1 MKIVGPHAAALAAP
15 GGADSRGAASG
26 CAESRRVF
34 HMKFAIVPVLLA
46 FAFVQFGCAS
56 DGGGERR
63 SNSDK
68 RREIAVQEVSRMSPP
83 SQKLSRFSQF
93 ELKPITMSPEI
104 ADGAK
109 KQAYAE
115 KLGGMLEARI
125 EPLLDEWRANGGGA
139 GTLVIQPD
147 VVKLKVVSGGARF
160 WVGAWAGESNVD
172 MNLRLIDKASG
183 KVIASPRIARS
194 AGSMSGAWSFGATD
208 QNLLRYIVDIS
219 YQYLAENS

>member
-1 MKIVGPHAAALAAP
+1 MKLAIA
-15 GGADSRGAASG
+15 
-26 CAESRRVF
+26 
-34 HMKFAIVPVLLA
+34 PVLLTVA
-46 FAFVQFGCAS
+46 FIQFGCAS
-56 DGGGERR
+56 GGGGEGEGEGRT
-63 SNSDK
+63 NADK
-68 RREIAVQEVSRMSPP
+68 RRDIAIQEVARMSPP
-83 SQKLSRFSQF
+83 SQKLSSFAQF
-93 ELKPITMSPEI
+93 ELSPITMSPEV

-115 KLGGMLEARI
+115 KLGNMLEMRI
-125 EPLLDEWRANGGGA
+125 TPLLDEWRAASDGGS

-147 VVKLKVVSGGARF
+147 AVKLRVVSTGARI
-160 WVGAWAGESNVD
+160 WVGAMAGESKVD

-219 YQYLAENS
+219 YQYLVENY